1 MGQIKS
7 GTIAKAVATHNATA
21 SKEQVKP
28 VDTGAD
34 DAKRQKAVLAYWKA
48 LETATNAPMI
58 AAHLRTATRTNG
70 GERRQWCLD
79 NGATVLDISTIVRR
93 SVSNR
98 PENTLRERLSTLSSV
113 KGCAFI
119 GKLGYLRVLD
129 SATALANPSDPRA
142 NLVYIYRTA

>member
-1 MGQIKS
+1 MAKIPK
-7 GTIAKAVATHNATA
+7 GTIAKVIAAHNATA

-34 DAKRQKAVLAYWKA
+34 DAKRQKAILAYW
-48 LETATNAPMI
+48 TAIENAANAPMI

-79 NGATVLDISTIVRR
+79 NKAIVVDIATIVRR
-93 SVSNR
+93 SAGDR
-98 PENTLRERLSTLSSV
+98 PENVNRERLSTLSEI
-113 KGCAFI
+113 KGLAFI

-129 SATALANPSDPRA
+129 SASALANPSDPRA
-142 NLVYIYRTA
+142 SLVYLYRTA